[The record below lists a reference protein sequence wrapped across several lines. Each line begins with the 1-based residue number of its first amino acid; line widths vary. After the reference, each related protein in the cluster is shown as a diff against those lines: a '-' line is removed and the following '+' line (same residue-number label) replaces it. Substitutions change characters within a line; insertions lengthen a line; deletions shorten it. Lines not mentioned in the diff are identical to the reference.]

1 MGSTFRRM
9 NALAYQLEQAYAE
22 GILNQAIMG
31 NILDKLQDYIEG
43 CIQHEQYQ
51 QLQEWLKS
59 AGQGTVQNSLRLADF
74 RENESEEEIIYREY
88 VKSLPE
94 GL

>member
-1 MGSTFRRM
+1 MRNTFRRM

-22 GILNQAIMG
+22 GILSKTVME
-31 NILDKLQDYIEG
+31 NILDKLQDDIEG
-43 CIQHEQYQ
+43 SIQKEQYQ

-59 AGQGTVQNSLRLADF
+59 SGQLQLDDF
-74 RENESEEEIIYREY
+74 REIESEEEIIYREY

>member
-1 MGSTFRRM
+1 VRNTFRRM

-22 GILNQAIMG
+22 GILSKTVME
-31 NILDKLQDYIEG
+31 NILDKLQDDIEG
-43 CIQHEQYQ
+43 SIQKEQYQ

-59 AGQGTVQNSLRLADF
+59 SGQLQLDDF
-74 RENESEEEIIYREY
+74 REIESEEEIIYREY